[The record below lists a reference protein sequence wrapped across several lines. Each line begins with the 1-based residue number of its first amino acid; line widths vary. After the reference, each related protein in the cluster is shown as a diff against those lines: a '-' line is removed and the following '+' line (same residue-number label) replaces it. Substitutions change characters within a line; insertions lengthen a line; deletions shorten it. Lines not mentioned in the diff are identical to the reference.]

1 MSAGQ
6 HMEDFVPGF
15 LGEWDKTPG
24 WRLTR
29 SEHCDCVDA
38 EDYVRRC
45 ESWSD
50 DPDGGYFGGSTA
62 MAAANWLHNDWQ
74 PDEQTADRL
83 RTVACRHG
91 KRIPRRSFRRFAFV
105 GLDMVPNHGTHAS
118 GAGNHISG
126 FTDSVERDTRVR
138 LGWKTFYEAAA
149 ARGSRIVNLSPGTGL
164 MEIPRIEPPERWLVS

>member
-1 MSAGQ
+1 MHSNGMILKSSNCQAHVNQ
-6 HMEDFVPGF
+6 IHCIVLCTKALCPS
-15 LGEWDKTPG
+15 GEFFFPA
-24 WRLTR
+24 LP
-29 SEHCDCVDA
+29 CA
-38 EDYVRRC
+38 
-45 ESWSD
+45 
-50 DPDGGYFGGSTA
+50 
-62 MAAANWLHNDWQ
+62 
-74 PDEQTADRL
+74 
-83 RTVACRHG
+83 VACRHG

-149 ARGSRIVNLSPGTGL
+149 ARGSRMVNLSPGTGL